1 MTRGQSEDRRAY
13 PPHLGEYFVWK
24 KNNIL
29 RSSSLLFST
38 LLYYSTDFTILSHV
52 QNFVPGSFSSKLTL
66 IRFGIV
72 NIGYFNIV
80 GYCSEYR
87 IFRLAKSFAGSKKSK
102 ARKTSFLQA
111 YHLVSNPLFSISGVP
126 ILYAAS
132 GDHSSGDVETA
143 MLCIFPLIQV

>member
-24 KNNIL
+24 KNKIS
-29 RSSSLLFST
+29 RSGSLLFST

-52 QNFVPGSFSSKLTL
+52 QNSVPGSFSSKLTL